1 MCFFVA
7 QFAKISQMRTR
18 YWNSVLKDTS
28 VFSEHFVASG
38 FEHPQLLVVRHDAE
52 PTLELAQWGLIPSWC
67 RSDEEAKQLS
77 NLTLNAKGETMF
89 EKPSFRHSA
98 VHGRCLLPVNGF
110 YEYQHRGTKRLPY
123 YVSLRNEPIF
133 SLGALYS
140 ERVNVA
146 TGRRVATFSVITTAA
161 NPLMETIHNFKKRMP
176 LIIPAELEADWL
188 APSSSMA
195 DVLPLVVP
203 FPDVEMLAW
212 QVNPILS
219 RGRAV
224 NAYSSTVAINGLS
237 LF

>member
-1 MCFFVA
+1 
-7 QFAKISQMRTR
+7 
-18 YWNSVLKDTS
+18 
-28 VFSEHFVASG
+28 
-38 FEHPQLLVVRHDAE
+38 
-52 PTLELAQWGLIPSWC
+52 
-67 RSDEEAKQLS
+67 
-77 NLTLNAKGETMF
+77 
-89 EKPSFRHSA
+89 
-98 VHGRCLLPVNGF
+98 
-110 YEYQHRGTKRLPY
+110 
-123 YVSLRNEPIF
+123 VSLRNEPIF

-188 APSSSMA
+188 APSSSME